1 MDLGKGTAGT
11 QPSGGRFRAVDTNAV
26 IEAIIG

>member
-11 QPSGGRFRAVDTNAV
+11 QPSGGRIRAVDTSVVSSGA
-26 IEAIIG
+26 